1 MLGACRKE
9 TYSSKLVLKDVVSG
23 LPKVGRIPPGV
34 PILEPQL
41 VWGFKIG
48 RLSEDLTKTTL
59 IQVVG
64 ALANGG

>member
-34 PILEPQL
+34 PKQAPVFRPVFVLNLPVAL
-41 VWGFKIG
+41 G
-48 RLSEDLTKTTL
+48 LSKEDQISL
-59 IQVVG
+59 
-64 ALANGG
+64 